1 MELQGSIVT
10 ARHQFRGHGLALG
23 SSALL
28 LVGGLFFSSFPP
40 VGVVLFPSPAH

>member
-1 MELQGSIVT
+1 M
-10 ARHQFRGHGLALG
+10 LG

-28 LVGGLFFSSFPP
+28 FVGVVFFPSFPP